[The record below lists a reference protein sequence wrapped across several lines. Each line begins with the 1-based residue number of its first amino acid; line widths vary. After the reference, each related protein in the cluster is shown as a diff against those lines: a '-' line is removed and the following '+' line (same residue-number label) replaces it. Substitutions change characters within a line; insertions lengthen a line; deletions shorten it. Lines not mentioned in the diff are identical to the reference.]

1 MKVSRIQKTYKEALQ
16 AAGYRFTRPRQ
27 AVLQVLQ
34 RADHPLSALEVFRR
48 LQEDHVSIDQ
58 VTVYRSLA
66 VLSRLG
72 LVAQLAFAQEG
83 QFRYEWR
90 DGRALSHHVR
100 CQKCGRIESLCLPS
114 LKRLKF
120 LITRKTSF
128 LVNDQSLEFNGLCP
142 DCR

>member
-1 MKVSRIQKTYKEALQ
+1 MKVSRLQKTYKEALRTG
-16 AAGYRFTRPRQ
+16 GYRFTRPRQ

-34 RADHPLSALEVFRR
+34 RADHPLRALEVFRR
-48 LQEDHVSIDQ
+48 LQEDHVSIDR

-83 QFRYEWR
+83 QVRYEWR
-90 DGRALSHHVR
+90 DGRVLSSHVR

-120 LITRKTSF
+120 LIKSKTSF
-128 LVNDQSLEFNGLCP
+128 LVIDQSLEFNGLCP
-142 DCR
+142 DCQ